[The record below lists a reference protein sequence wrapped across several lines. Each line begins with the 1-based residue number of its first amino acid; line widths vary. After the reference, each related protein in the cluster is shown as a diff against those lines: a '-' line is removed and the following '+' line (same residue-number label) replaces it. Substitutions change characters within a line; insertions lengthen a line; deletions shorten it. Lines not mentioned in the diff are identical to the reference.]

1 VRIPPPIAELLGL
14 ELVSGADG
22 EAVMEM
28 DAREEHTNPMGT
40 IQGGVLC
47 ALADGAMG
55 WAYVS
60 QLGEGE
66 SFTTLELKINYLR
79 PFWTGKLVATGR
91 VVHCGRTVGLVECEI
106 VDDQGRLI
114 AHATS
119 TCLTLRGEA
128 AAGR

>member
-1 VRIPPPIAELLGL
+1 MKIPPPIAELLGL
-14 ELVSGADG
+14 ELVAGADG

-28 DAREEHTNPMGT
+28 EAREEHTNPMGT

-55 WAYVS
+55 LAYFS
-60 QLGEGE
+60 ELEEGE

-79 PFWTGKLVATGR
+79 PFWTGKLVAKGT
-91 VVHCGRTVGLVECEI
+91 VVHRGRTVGLTECEI
-106 VDDQGRLI
+106 VDEQGRLI